1 MIVRAARGA
10 VVASP
15 STIAAAGLVSAG
27 RQRTDAVVELAHGR
41 VTGIRDQVP
50 GERYDVVLPDGV
62 LVPGLV
68 DMQINGCFGIDLAAA
83 TPSDWA
89 MVAAR
94 LPETGVTAFA
104 PTFISA
110 PVAELAASLR
120 RLAAVHAT
128 PPAGSRVLG
137 AHVEGPFLSEARRG
151 AHDPAYLCD
160 PTPDAVRALI
170 EAGPPGT
177 LAMVTLAPERAH
189 AIAAIKRLRDAG
201 VTVSVGHSDATA
213 AQVAAAADAG
223 ARAVTHLFNA
233 QRPLHHR
240 EPGVPGHALVD
251 DRLALGLIVDLHHV
265 AADVVLLA
273 FRAAGER
280 IVLVTDAV
288 ASAGMPPG
296 RYALGGEPLLVES
309 GRPPVREDGVIAGSG
324 LRLDEAVR
332 NTVDLGVPLTTAVDA
347 ATRRPADL
355 LGRADLGRIEPGA
368 PADLAWLG
376 PDLLTRATWVAG
388 TSVYGR
394 GRDSPAGA

>member
-1 MIVRAARGA
+1 
-10 VVASP
+10 VASP
-15 STIAAAGLVSAG
+15 STIAAASLVSGG
-27 RQRTDAVVELAHGR
+27 RQRTDAVVEVANGR
-41 VTGIRDQVP
+41 VTGVRDQVP

-68 DMQINGCFGIDLAAA
+68 DMQINGCFGVDFATA
-83 TPSDWA
+83 TPSDWS
-89 MVAAR
+89 MVASR
-94 LPETGVTAFA
+94 LPESGVTAFA

-110 PVAELAASLR
+110 LVTDLAASLR
-120 RLAAVHAT
+120 RLAEVHAA
-128 PPAGSRVLG
+128 PSPGSRVLG

-151 AHDPAYLCD
+151 AHNPAYLCD
-160 PTPDAVRALI
+160 ATRDAVATLI
-170 EAGPPGT
+170 DAGPRGT
-177 LAMVTLAPERAH
+177 LAVVTLAPERAH
-189 AIAAIKRLRDAG
+189 ALEAIKLLTDAG
-201 VTVSVGHSDATA
+201 VLVSVGHSDATG
-213 AQVAAAADAG
+213 AQVAVAAEAG

-265 AADVVLLA
+265 APDVVLLA

-296 RYALGGEPLLVES
+296 RYVLGGEPVLVET
-309 GRPPVREDGVIAGSG
+309 GRPPVREDGAIAGSG

-332 NTVDLGVPLTTAVDA
+332 NTVDLGVPLVLAVDA

-355 LGRADLGRIEPGA
+355 LGRADLGRVDAGA
-368 PADLAWLG
+368 LADLTWLG

-388 TSVYGR
+388 TAVHGE
-394 GRDSPAGA
+394 GAPQ

>member
-1 MIVRAARGA
+1 
-10 VVASP
+10 VVPSP
-15 STIAAAGLVSAG
+15 STIAAASLVSGG
-27 RQRTDAVVELAHGR
+27 RQRSDVVVEIANGR
-41 VTGIRDQVP
+41 VAGVRDQTA

-68 DMQINGCFGIDLAAA
+68 DMQINGCFGVDFAAA
-83 TPSDWA
+83 TPSDWV

-104 PTFISA
+104 PTFITA
-110 PVAELAASLR
+110 PVAELVGSLR
-120 RLAAVHAT
+120 RLAEVHAA
-128 PPAGSRVLG
+128 PPPGARVLG

-151 AHDPAYLCD
+151 AHNPAYLCD
-160 PTPDAVRALI
+160 PTADAIAALLG
-170 EAGPPGT
+170 AGPPGT
-177 LAMVTLAPERAH
+177 LAVLTLAPERAH
-189 AIAAIKRLRDAG
+189 ALEAIKHLTDAG
-201 VTVSVGHSDATA
+201 VLVSVGHSDATG
-213 AQVAAAADAG
+213 AQVAEAADAG

-251 DRLALGLIVDLHHV
+251 DRLAPGLIVDLHHV

-280 IVLVTDAV
+280 VVLVTDAV

-296 RYALGGEPLLVES
+296 RYVLGGEPVLVEA
-309 GRPPVREDGVIAGSG
+309 GRPPMREDGAIAGSG

-332 NTVDLGVPLTTAVDA
+332 NTVDVGVPLVVAVDA

-355 LGRADLGRIEPGA
+355 LGRADLGRVEAGA
-368 PADLAWLG
+368 QADLAWLG

-388 TSVYGR
+388 TSVYGEEALR
-394 GRDSPAGA
+394 